1 MSDQTGRST
10 LCLELT
16 PGRELMSIEVEGGG
30 KLVRS
35 APQLEEVIKGMI
47 QLRELM
53 SPAIPMI
60 NPTKET
66 PVVSSDRMRWSA
78 QSIPSR
84 PGAVHLLVL
93 HPGLGWVGIS
103 ISAEGAQ
110 ELAATILR
118 CAQPAGSGHPN

>member
-10 LCLELT
+10 LCLEVT
-16 PGRELMSIEVEGGG
+16 PERDLMSIKVEGGG
-30 KLVRS
+30 TLVRT
-35 APQLEEVIKGMI
+35 AAQLEEVIKGMI
-47 QLRELM
+47 HLRAMM
-53 SPAIPMI
+53 SPAIPMV

-66 PVVSSDRMRWSA
+66 PVITTERMRWSA

-84 PGAVHLLVL
+84 PGAVHLLLL
-93 HPGLGWVGIS
+93 HPGLGWLGVS

-118 CAQPAGSGHPN
+118 CATPAGSGQPN